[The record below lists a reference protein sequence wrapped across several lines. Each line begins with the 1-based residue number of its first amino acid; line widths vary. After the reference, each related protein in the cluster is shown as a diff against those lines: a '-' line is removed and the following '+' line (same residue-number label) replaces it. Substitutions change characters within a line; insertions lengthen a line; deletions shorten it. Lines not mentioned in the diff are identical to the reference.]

1 MSQNDI
7 FCRYVTGINHI
18 KFKTCPTHKDF
29 TDQGIKQSVMSHLY
43 NEKHVFSKA
52 WRTKIDCKKFLDTM
66 NKAPHILWTHLQVKV

>member
-1 MSQNDI
+1 MLNTATRCDIHHWMSQNDI

-52 WRTKIDCKKFLDTM
+52 
-66 NKAPHILWTHLQVKV
+66 